1 MSNRV
6 LTSITHAPVL
16 SNLKDT
22 LWVSALGFGVGETQI
37 FGLALE
43 VTQIFVFLDT
53 NMLVYP
59 MQNCGTRDL
68 SQCQDPTPM
77 VLHCSGI

>member
-1 MSNRV
+1 MFG
-6 LTSITHAPVL
+6 TQC
-16 SNLKDT
+16 NLYSTD
-22 LWVSALGFGVGETQI
+22 LRWGLALGETQI
-37 FGLALE
+37 FGLALG
-43 VTQIFVFLDT
+43 VTQIFAFLDT